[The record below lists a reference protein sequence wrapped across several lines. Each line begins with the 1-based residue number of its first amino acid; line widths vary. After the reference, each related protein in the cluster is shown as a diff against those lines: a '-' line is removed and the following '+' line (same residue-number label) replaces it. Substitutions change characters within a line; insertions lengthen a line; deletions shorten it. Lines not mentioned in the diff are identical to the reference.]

1 MVSIYLLST
10 VPFMIINVVIFINT
24 IRTSWCHLASNDTFF
39 SSLSVIWVLHTA
51 VSSWGHPD
59 SAPLSVSLVPPM
71 PMLCIYFHAVTG
83 KFKISSVGVAE
94 ESTSPSLGPLDYSHR
109 ELNESDCG
117 GSCCL
122 SACIPFNVFAYMGGR
137 I

>member
-1 MVSIYLLST
+1 
-10 VPFMIINVVIFINT
+10 MINNVVIFINT

-51 VSSWGHPD
+51 VFSCGHPD
-59 SAPLSVSLVPPM
+59 LTPLSVSLVPLM

-83 KFKISSVGVAE
+83 QFKISSVGVAE
-94 ESTSPSLGPLDYSHR
+94 ENTSPSLGSLDCSHR
-109 ELNESDCG
+109 ELNESDCR

-122 SACIPFNVFAYMGGR
+122 PTSIPFSVFLYMGGR
-137 I
+137 V